1 MKFDIRYANH
11 PDDSKHYD
19 TQTLRDKYVINRL
32 FEADEIL
39 LTYSHQDRIIAG
51 GAMPVKKTLSLGT
64 FKELATAYFLERREL
79 GVINIGGAGRIKL
92 DGKVYDI
99 GHKEGIYVGMG
110 TREVE
115 FSSADSSRPAKFY
128 INSSPAHK
136 TYPTVKIVKPVEGKA
151 APDGVRYCV
160 QRHLGTLEGI
170 NKRTINQFIIG
181 DVCESCQLAM
191 GMTELAE
198 GSAWNTLPSHTHER
212 RMEVYMY
219 FELPET
225 EAVIHLM
232 GTPQETRHVILH
244 NEQAVISP
252 SWSIHSGVGTHN
264 YTFIWGMCG
273 ENQTFNDMDNI
284 GNLELK

>member
-1 MKFDIRYANH
+1 MKFDVRYANH
-11 PDDSKHYD
+11 PDDSKKYD
-19 TQTLRDKYVINRL
+19 TKELREKYLIEKL
-32 FEADEIL
+32 FEADDIL

-64 FKELATAYFLERREL
+64 FKELATNYFLERREM
-79 GVINIGGAGRIKL
+79 GVINIGGAGVITL
-92 DGKVYDI
+92 DGKKYDI
-99 GHKEGIYVGMG
+99 GFKEGIYIGMG
-110 TREVE
+110 TKQVE
-115 FSSADSSRPAKFY
+115 FSSKNEKQPAKFY

-136 TYPTVKIVKPVEGKA
+136 SYPTVKIVKPVEGVP
-151 APDGVRYCV
+151 APEGVKYCV

-219 FELPET
+219 FEVPADQ
-225 EAVIHLM
+225 AVIHLM
-232 GTPQETRHVILH
+232 GKPDETRHIIMH

-273 ENQTFNDMDNI
+273 ENQAYDDMDNI
-284 GNLELK
+284 LTSDLK

>member
-19 TQTLRDKYVINRL
+19 TKELREKYLIEKL
-32 FEADEIL
+32 FEDDEIL

-51 GAMPVKKTLSLGT
+51 GVKPVKKTLSLGT

-79 GVINIGGAGRIKL
+79 GIINIGGAGVVTL
-92 DGKVYDI
+92 DGKKYDI
-99 GHKEGIYVGMG
+99 GHNEGLYVGLG
-110 TREVE
+110 TKEVE
-115 FSSADSSRPAKFY
+115 FSSKDAKNPAKFY

-136 TYPTVKIVKPVEGKA
+136 SYPTVKIVKPVEGVP
-151 APDGVRYCV
+151 APEGVKYCV
-160 QRHLGTLEGI
+160 QRHLGTEAGM

-198 GSAWNTLPSHTHER
+198 GSGWNTLPSHTHER

-219 FELPET
+219 FEVPEN

-232 GTPQETRHVILH
+232 GKPDETRHIIMH

-252 SWSIHSGVGTHN
+252 SWSIHTGIGTHN

-273 ENQTFNDMDNI
+273 ENQTYDDMDNI
-284 GNLELK
+284 QTKDLK

>member
-1 MKFDIRYANH
+1 MKFDVRYANH
-11 PDDSKHYD
+11 PDDSKRYD
-19 TQTLRDKYVINRL
+19 PAELRKKYLIEKL
-32 FEADEIL
+32 FEEDEIL

-64 FKELATAYFLERREL
+64 FKELATDYFLERREM
-79 GVINIGGAGRIKL
+79 GVINIGGAGIITL
-92 DGKVYDI
+92 DGKKYEL
-99 GHKEGIYVGMG
+99 GHKEGIYIGMG
-110 TREVE
+110 TKEIE
-115 FSSADSSRPAKFY
+115 FASVKAGAPAKFY

-136 TYPTVKIVKPVEGKA
+136 TYPTVKIIKPVEGKT
-151 APDGVRYCV
+151 APEGVKYCV
-160 QRHLGTLEGI
+160 QRHLGTEAGM

-198 GSAWNTLPSHTHER
+198 GSGWNTLPSHTHER

-219 FELPET
+219 FEVPDDQ
-225 EAVIHLM
+225 AVIHLM
-232 GTPQETRHVILH
+232 GQPQETRHIIMH

-252 SWSIHSGVGTHN
+252 SWSIHTGIGTHN

-273 ENQTFNDMDNI
+273 ENQTYDDMDNI
-284 GNLELK
+284 LTKDLK

>member
-1 MKFDIRYANH
+1 MKFDVRYANH
-11 PDDSKHYD
+11 PDDSKKYD
-19 TQTLRDKYVINRL
+19 TKELREKYLIEKL
-32 FEADEIL
+32 FEADDIL

-64 FKELATAYFLERREL
+64 FKELATNYFLERREM
-79 GVINIGGAGRIKL
+79 GVINVGGAGVITL
-92 DGKVYDI
+92 DGKKYEI
-99 GHKEGIYVGMG
+99 GHKEGIYIGMG
-110 TREVE
+110 TKQVE
-115 FSSADSSRPAKFY
+115 FSSKSEKEPAKFY

-136 TYPTVKIVKPVEGKA
+136 TYPTVKIVKPVEGKP
-151 APDGVRYCV
+151 APEGAKYCV

-219 FELPET
+219 FEVPSDQ
-225 EAVIHLM
+225 AVIHLM
-232 GTPQETRHVILH
+232 GKPDETRHIIMH

-273 ENQTFNDMDNI
+273 ENQAYDDMDNI
-284 GNLELK
+284 ATPDLK